1 MMMHV
6 AMPVGMH
13 MTVLMS
19 VFVFVFVGMPFF
31 VEVGSHVTFPLP

>member
-13 MTVLMS
+13 MTVFM
-19 VFVFVFVGMPFF
+19 FVFVFVGMPFF
-31 VEVGSHVTFPLP
+31 VEVGSHVTFPLS